1 MVARGWGEKSE
12 KGVKRY
18 KLPVIK
24 QISHGG
30 VMYSMVTEVNNTVY
44 LKSLKSSHHKKKK
57 FCNYTGDD
65 VK

>member
-44 LKSLKSSHHKKKK
+44 LKVAKRVSLKFSSQEK
-57 FCNYTGDD
+57 NL
-65 VK
+65 